1 MRILFGAGHVLGAK
15 IYLGYNEDLSMFDLA
30 KREAQYAKDRYGQE
44 TKVFSVTGTSY
55 PAVEDACRGCDI
67 AIFEHSNAEPAP
79 VKGTANRVTIYR
91 TVKNQGDGVCADI
104 AKVTATILNTIAY
117 PVQHAKN
124 STGNDAYGVL
134 GRAMLAGCQ
143 DAWLAENGFHTHTE
157 TRRLLS
163 SAQIRQQ
170 IAEAKVDA
178 MASYYGWESENLKQ
192 GDKGADVKLWQNRLI
207 QWNANA
213 LPRFKADGSFGGETV
228 TWTNKF
234 KAATGLPADGVV
246 DDLTWDAMIDALKPS
261 GPSQAELAA
270 AKAQISDLT
279 DQIVAAKAAQ
289 MAAEQYATS
298 RDGEVQRLAG
308 KIDAFKRGL
317 DAVSTP

>member
-1 MRILFGAGHVLGAK
+1 MVILFGAGHVAGAK
-15 IYLGYNEDLSMFDLA
+15 IWMGYNEDESMLDLA
-30 KREAQYAKDRYGQE
+30 KREAQYAKDRYGQS

-55 PAVEDACRGCDI
+55 PAVEEACKGCDL
-67 AIFEHSNAEPAP
+67 AVFEHSNAEPAP

-104 AKVTATILNTIAY
+104 AKVTAKILGTIAY
-117 PVQHAKN
+117 PVAHSTN
-124 STGNDAYGVL
+124 SRGNDAFGVL
-134 GRAMLAGCQ
+134 GRAMSAGCQ

-178 MASYYGWESENLKQ
+178 MASYYGWESEDDLKQ

-207 QWNANA
+207 QWNKDA

-228 TWTNKF
+228 EWTKRFQSAMTLIASGIVDNPTWNAMVGALQGDSAKVASLELKI
-234 KAATGLPADGVV
+234 KALE
-246 DDLTWDAMIDALKPS
+246 
-261 GPSQAELAA
+261 AE
-270 AKAQISDLT
+270 
-279 DQIVAAKAAQ
+279 VNAKAAIA
-289 MAAEQYATS
+289 MEASNKLKNARGA
-298 RDGEVQRLAG
+298 
-308 KIDAFKRGL
+308 IDTLKL
-317 DAVSTP
+317 L

>member
-1 MRILFGAGHVLGAK
+1 MVILFGAGHVAGAK
-15 IYLGYNEDLSMFDLA
+15 IWMGYNEDESMFDLA
-30 KREAQYAKDRYGQE
+30 KREAQYASDKYGQE
-44 TKVFSVTGTSY
+44 TKTFYVTGTSY
-55 PAVEDACRGCDI
+55 PTVEEACRGCDL

-104 AKVTATILNTIAY
+104 AKVTAKILNTIAY
-117 PVQHAKN
+117 PVKHAAN
-124 STGNDAYGVL
+124 SKGNDAYGVL
-134 GRAMLAGCQ
+134 GRAMSAGCQ
-143 DAWLAENGFHTHTE
+143 DTWLAENGFHTHAE

-178 MASYYGWESENLKQ
+178 MASYYGWESEDLKQ

-228 TWTNKF
+228 DWTKRFQSAMTLVASGIVDAVTWNAMVGALQGDSAKVASLETRI
-234 KAATGLPADGVV
+234 KALE
-246 DDLTWDAMIDALKPS
+246 
-261 GPSQAELAA
+261 AE
-270 AKAQISDLT
+270 
-279 DQIVAAKAAQ
+279 VHAKAAIAMEASNKIKSIRSAIDTLK
-289 MAAEQYATS
+289 MA
-298 RDGEVQRLAG
+298 
-308 KIDAFKRGL
+308 
-317 DAVSTP
+317 